1 MRTYYV
7 RPQCDT
13 GYGSGDGSSYENAW
27 NGFKSVNW
35 DALAGEPATL
45 WVCGDP
51 GGPGG
56 FVTLH
61 VEWSYL
67 KTSPEAA
74 LAAAEPAAEPKAEAK
89 ARPHT
94 RRESPVAV

>member
-1 MRTYYV
+1 MIRTFYV
-7 RPQCDT
+7 RPQSAA
-13 GYGSGDGSSYENAW
+13 GYGKGDGTSYENAW
-27 NGFKSVNW
+27 NGFSCVDW
-35 DALAGEPATL
+35 EALAGEPATL

-51 GGPGG
+51 AGPGG

-67 KTSPEAA
+67 NSTIGSRPENPVAPESKTRINS
-74 LAAAEPAAEPKAEAK
+74 
-89 ARPHT
+89 